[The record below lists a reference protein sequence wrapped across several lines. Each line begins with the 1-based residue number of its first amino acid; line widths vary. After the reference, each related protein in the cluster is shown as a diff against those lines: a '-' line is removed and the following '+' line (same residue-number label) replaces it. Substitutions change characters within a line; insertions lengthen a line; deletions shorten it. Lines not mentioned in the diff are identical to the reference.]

1 MTINELIKYLDVC
14 KNKDLTLILTLE
26 GIVSMKIKIEK
37 AKIEYDEN
45 YIIVE
50 NDENNLQKIKFNL
63 HQLMKANKQNENII
77 LEFDQLQKVIITIKE
92 EV

>member
-1 MTINELIKYLDVC
+1 MNIDELIKYLDAC
-14 KNKDLTLILTLE
+14 INKDLILILE

-63 HQLMKANKQNENII
+63 HQLMKASKQNENII
-77 LEFDQLQKVIITIKE
+77 LEFDQLQKVILTIKE
-92 EV
+92 EVS

>member
-1 MTINELIKYLDVC
+1 MNIDELIKYLDAC
-14 KNKDLTLILTLE
+14 INKDLILILE

-63 HQLMKANKQNENII
+63 HQLMKASKQNENII
-77 LEFDQLQKVIITIKE
+77 LEFDQLQKVNLTIKE
-92 EV
+92 EVS